1 MKRVLAWIVELALFQ
16 VFYYLQH
23 YLWVLVHL
31 GTNALNG
38 LSTTL
43 SIVLGTFGFPLVF
56 FFFFV
61 LSAGAAALVIWLCQ
75 RVHRSP
81 LGKRYR
87 VLAIIYI
94 VFFSFVG
101 VLAASDV
108 ISFGTQSEGYLEVL
122 TMIVFCGC
130 LVFISK
136 ERDIYT

>member
-1 MKRVLAWIVELALFQ
+1 MKRVLAWIVELVLFQ

-23 YLWVLVHL
+23 YLWVLAHL
-31 GTNALNG
+31 GANAMNG
-38 LSTTL
+38 LSSTL
-43 SIVLGTFGFPLVF
+43 STVLSVFGYPLVLAVF
-56 FFFFV
+56 LI

-108 ISFGTQSEGYLEVL
+108 ITFGTQSEGYLEVL
-122 TMIVFCGC
+122 TMIVFCC
-130 LVFISK
+130 YLVYISK
-136 ERDIYT
+136 ERDVYL